1 MRQRALI
8 GPQRNPGDLPYVS
21 ATSLVHRYMDPF
33 DAAATAARSVAGARW
48 SGSRY
53 RAGAEREAC
62 AALRAEPHWQA
73 HVPAHA
79 LRAWASYVEQHG
91 QPGAA
96 TLDSVLG
103 ALGGG
108 GDAVEQR
115 RRLLETV
122 LWPRWIAHLVR
133 EYARAGEYGTAM
145 HEHLERF
152 FNGELSLDGIRELAR
167 TGHADGSGGGAR

>member
-1 MRQRALI
+1 
-8 GPQRNPGDLPYVS
+8 
-21 ATSLVHRYMDPF
+21 MDPF

-48 SGSRY
+48 STSRY

-62 AALRAEPHWQA
+62 VALRAETHWQA

-79 LRAWASYVEQHG
+79 RRAFVSYVEQHG
-91 QPGAA
+91 EPGAA

-103 ALGGG
+103 AI
-108 GDAVEQR
+108 GDDAEQR

-122 LWPRWIAHLVR
+122 LWPRWITHLVR

-145 HEHLERF
+145 HTKLEGF
-152 FNGELSLDGIRELAR
+152 FNGEISLDGIRELAR
-167 TGHADGSGGGAR
+167 TGHADGSGGCARAYARARAHHALRWAGARVRAL